1 MNRNPVPV
9 IVYPYIWKSI
19 ESLHPLHITVLCIM
33 HNYTPTHDY
42 WNCTSHFIITD
53 ITYCRILS
61 GFTDSLIVEDARYA
75 WKYAASRGITGTP
88 QYIVNG
94 VQVPDAPDYSQSQ
107 WEGFINKLVASPAVD
122 RSEL

>member
-1 MNRNPVPV
+1 
-9 IVYPYIWKSI
+9 
-19 ESLHPLHITVLCIM
+19 M
-33 HNYTPTHDY
+33 HNYTPLVTIGILH
-42 WNCTSHFIITD
+42 CILL

-61 GFTDSLIVEDARYA
+61 GFTDSLVVEDARYA

-88 QYIVNG
+88 QYIING

-107 WEGFINKLVASPAVD
+107 WEEFINKLVASPAVD